1 MPRQLQ
7 KKFISSFGDQD
18 GGQGVET
25 PVRTG
30 EKLAP
35 DMGGIKVR

>member
-7 KKFISSFGDQD
+7 KEAYFFIWDQD
-18 GGQGVET
+18 GGKGVLG
-25 PVRTG
+25 VRTG

-35 DMGGIKVR
+35 VMGGIKVR

>member
-7 KKFISSFGDQD
+7 ESGDQD
-18 GGQGVET
+18 GGQWVEP

-30 EKLAP
+30 EKLASVVG
-35 DMGGIKVR
+35 DIRLGKVRLA

>member
-7 KKFISSFGDQD
+7 KKLISSFVDQD
-18 GGQGVET
+18 GGQGVDP

-35 DMGGIKVR
+35 FIGGIKVR

>member
-7 KKFISSFGDQD
+7 KKLISSF

-25 PVRTG
+25 PVIRTG

-35 DMGGIKVR
+35 LMGGIKVR